1 MGNHTVPELKAAI
14 DIALH
19 KHNTEITM
27 RRALS
32 SRLAAEVAPQSI

>member
-32 SRLAAEVAPQSI
+32 SRLPVEMAPQST